1 MHDNNNNGNEIAYAS
16 FTVSDFCVR
25 IKSGFDESLCG
36 INNQNADDWAGSELK
51 VGTGFLIP
59 WSMPW
64 IAWTRF
70 NDLEFYG
77 PPTPAGNGRCGF
89 N

>member
-25 IKSGFDESLCG
+25 IKSGFDQSLCG

-51 VGTGFLIP
+51 VDTGFQFGTESHP
-59 WSMPW
+59 WY
-64 IAWTRF
+64 
-70 NDLEFYG
+70 LEL
-77 PPTPAGNGRCGF
+77 PNTMDEIQ
-89 N
+89 

>member
-1 MHDNNNNGNEIAYAS
+1 MHDSSNNGNEIAYAS

-25 IKSGFDESLCG
+25 IKSGFDQSLCG

-51 VGTGFLIP
+51 VDTGFQIP
-59 WSMPW
+59 WM
-64 IAWTRF
+64 RF
-70 NDLEFYG
+70 SDLEFYG
-77 PPTPAGNGRCGF
+77 PPTPAGKGFCGF